1 MPKSSIH
8 PALFG
13 SLCLVLLIWQ
23 LTVPAFAQ
31 TQPQVDLSGK
41 NVLVLHSLESSAPV
55 FVDTDYALISTLEAG
70 GIPRV
75 NQFFESLEV
84 RRNPGPEHRRLL
96 VEQMRVRYGQRKLDM
111 IITMYPEALEFVL
124 KDCRDVLPDTPILA
138 LYLPHGFKL
147 PRTDRRVI
155 GHVSLYDITGTFEIA
170 LRLIPGAKRVY
181 VVSGAHPIDR
191 ARDSQARRDLKEWK
205 GLLEFRY
212 LSHMSFEDI
221 RAALSTAPPDTI
233 VLLLT
238 FGQDISGRGYTA
250 QNMTQRLS
258 QVSTAPIFGLLEV
271 GLGHGIVGG
280 SLIDFKHIGRRAGEL
295 VLDVLRGSPTQG
307 GGQKVLD
314 VPSVPMFD
322 WRQLRRWK
330 LSEAALPEG
339 SIIINRET
347 TLWDFKYYI
356 IGAFI
361 FCLLETCLIIILI
374 AERRRKKVAEGSLLR
389 KTEELD
395 RFFNVSLDL
404 MGIANAEGYFLRLN
418 PAAEKIL
425 GYTQEELVSRP
436 FLDFVH
442 PDDVDRTREAIST
455 LASQQK
461 VSSFENRY
469 RCKDGTYRWL
479 QWSSAPGGSLIYAA
493 ARDITD
499 RKQAQQ
505 ALVERLRFER
515 LLSNLSARFVNI
527 PPDQVDP
534 EIEYRLR
541 QILEF
546 FQVDRCGL
554 VRTLPGKTAWQITHL
569 ATAEGVPMI
578 PLRIGL
584 PVSIRPWAF
593 EKLILKHEVASFSKI
608 DDLPAEA
615 NVDRQGY
622 IEWGVKSTL
631 NIPIITGGP
640 VDHILAINSVKSERV
655 WPEELI
661 PRLRLLGEI
670 LVNALERKQAEEDL
684 KKSEEQFRML
694 IETMNE
700 GFGIRNENGVWT
712 YVNDQLCGMLG
723 HLPGD
728 IVGRPITEF
737 LDEANRSVVGEVM
750 QKQKKGDYSP
760 YELTWTRTDGRKVTT
775 IVSPKPIF
783 NPEGSLSGAF
793 AVITNITERKR
804 AEEELRTYQERLEEM
819 VKERTAELMMAR
831 DEAEV
836 ANRAK
841 STFLA
846 NMSHELRTP
855 LNSILG
861 ITQLLERDTGF
872 PLQHR
877 DTLKI
882 LSRSGSYLLELI
894 NDVLEMS
901 KIEAGKTAMDTT
913 SFDPRS
919 FLGDLEEMTRVRADQ
934 KGLKLHFEYK
944 TDLPEYIETD
954 VRKLRQILIN
964 LLSNAIKYTEKGR
977 VALRVGYKQDTEGAS
992 EAKPESGGCLEF
1004 EIEDTGIG
1012 IAPEDTR
1019 RIFEPFVQVNPGRAA
1034 REGTGLGLTLSRMF
1048 IELMGGEITV
1058 RSQIGRG
1065 STFAF
1070 HVPIKLG
1077 ESSMIRMGKGVRQV
1091 LGLMPGQPS
1100 YRLLVVDDSIEN
1112 RFVLRRL
1119 LEQCGF
1125 TVLEAS
1131 GGQEAVDLYESGQP
1145 DLIWM
1150 DVRMPG
1156 MDGYEAAQRIREA
1169 ERGRGNKRG
1178 KDAHTPIIAL
1188 TAGIMEDK
1196 ASSPLAWVF
1205 DDWVYKP
1212 FREAEIFGMLEKH
1225 LGVQFIYQ
1233 PLVELAAA
1241 DQDRVKGVTPAEL
1254 AALPVEWLREFF
1266 QVLRTGRSS
1275 QLIDL
1280 IGRISSEHADLAG
1293 TLAELVHVYRFDHL
1307 IVATEGALKEA
1318 SDG

>member
-1 MPKSSIH
+1 
-8 PALFG
+8 
-13 SLCLVLLIWQ
+13 
-23 LTVPAFAQ
+23 
-31 TQPQVDLSGK
+31 
-41 NVLVLHSLESSAPV
+41 
-55 FVDTDYALISTLEAG
+55 
-70 GIPRV
+70 
-75 NQFFESLEV
+75 
-84 RRNPGPEHRRLL
+84 
-96 VEQMRVRYGQRKLDM
+96 
-111 IITMYPEALEFVL
+111 
-124 KDCRDVLPDTPILA
+124 
-138 LYLPHGFKL
+138 
-147 PRTDRRVI
+147 
-155 GHVSLYDITGTFEIA
+155 
-170 LRLIPGAKRVY
+170 
-181 VVSGAHPIDR
+181 
-191 ARDSQARRDLKEWK
+191 
-205 GLLEFRY
+205 
-212 LSHMSFEDI
+212 
-221 RAALSTAPPDTI
+221 
-233 VLLLT
+233 
-238 FGQDISGRGYTA
+238 
-250 QNMTQRLS
+250 
-258 QVSTAPIFGLLEV
+258 
-271 GLGHGIVGG
+271 
-280 SLIDFKHIGRRAGEL
+280 
-295 VLDVLRGSPTQG
+295 
-307 GGQKVLD
+307 
-314 VPSVPMFD
+314 
-322 WRQLRRWK
+322 
-330 LSEAALPEG
+330 
-339 SIIINRET
+339 
-347 TLWDFKYYI
+347 
-356 IGAFI
+356 
-361 FCLLETCLIIILI
+361 
-374 AERRRKKVAEGSLLR
+374 
-389 KTEELD
+389 
-395 RFFNVSLDL
+395 
-404 MGIANAEGYFLRLN
+404 
-418 PAAEKIL
+418 
-425 GYTQEELVSRP
+425 
-436 FLDFVH
+436 
-442 PDDVDRTREAIST
+442 
-455 LASQQK
+455 
-461 VSSFENRY
+461 
-469 RCKDGTYRWL
+469 
-479 QWSSAPGGSLIYAA
+479 
-493 ARDITD
+493 
-499 RKQAQQ
+499 
-505 ALVERLRFER
+505 
-515 LLSNLSARFVNI
+515 
-527 PPDQVDP
+527 
-534 EIEYRLR
+534 
-541 QILEF
+541 
-546 FQVDRCGL
+546 
-554 VRTLPGKTAWQITHL
+554 
-569 ATAEGVPMI
+569 
-578 PLRIGL
+578 
-584 PVSIRPWAF
+584 
-593 EKLILKHEVASFSKI
+593 
-608 DDLPAEA
+608 
-615 NVDRQGY
+615 
-622 IEWGVKSTL
+622 
-631 NIPIITGGP
+631 
-640 VDHILAINSVKSERV
+640 
-655 WPEELI
+655 
-661 PRLRLLGEI
+661 
-670 LVNALERKQAEEDL
+670 
-684 KKSEEQFRML
+684 
-694 IETMNE
+694 
-700 GFGIRNENGVWT
+700 
-712 YVNDQLCGMLG
+712 
-723 HLPGD
+723 
-728 IVGRPITEF
+728 
-737 LDEANRSVVGEVM
+737 
-750 QKQKKGDYSP
+750 
-760 YELTWTRTDGRKVTT
+760 
-775 IVSPKPIF
+775 
-783 NPEGSLSGAF
+783 
-793 AVITNITERKR
+793 
-804 AEEELRTYQERLEEM
+804 
-819 VKERTAELMMAR
+819 
-831 DEAEV
+831 
-836 ANRAK
+836 
-841 STFLA
+841 
-846 NMSHELRTP
+846 
-855 LNSILG
+855 
-861 ITQLLERDTGF
+861 
-872 PLQHR
+872 
-877 DTLKI
+877 
-882 LSRSGSYLLELI
+882 
-894 NDVLEMS
+894 MS

-1280 IGRISSEHADLAG
+1280 INRISAEHGELAG